1 MKKKILSLALALAVT
16 VLMSASAFA
25 DLAIKPVPDPWD
37 DPSNQESDGA
47 SYYAYNEAGCVVG
60 WETPECNV
68 DGKYVLVKNNTELT
82 VEYRVTYMES
92 VPWGHVNIELEHEQ
106 DNKSELFSGWV
117 LMSDLVDANGKPAA
131 IVPPEIP
138 DHPMIAN
145 PAVTPEPTP
154 TPPPSSTAPTPTPTL
169 RLPQRPDQAITV
181 SNTYNSAIVYTS
193 VAIAIIA
200 LALVVYVLIKHKA
213 LNKKG
218 E

>member
-1 MKKKILSLALALAVT
+1 MKKKMLSFALALAVT
-16 VLMSASAFA
+16 VLMSASAYA

-37 DPSNQESDGA
+37 DPGNQEADGA
-47 SYYAYNEAGCVVG
+47 SYYAYNSAGYVVV

-117 LMSDLVDANGKPAA
+117 LMSDLLDADGNPAA
-131 IVPPEIP
+131 VVPPEIP
-138 DHPMIAN
+138 DHPMISN
-145 PAVTPEPTP
+145 PVVTPEPTP
-154 TPPPSSTAPTPTPTL
+154 TPTPSSTNPVPTPTL
-169 RLPQRPDQAITV
+169 QLPQRPQQAITV